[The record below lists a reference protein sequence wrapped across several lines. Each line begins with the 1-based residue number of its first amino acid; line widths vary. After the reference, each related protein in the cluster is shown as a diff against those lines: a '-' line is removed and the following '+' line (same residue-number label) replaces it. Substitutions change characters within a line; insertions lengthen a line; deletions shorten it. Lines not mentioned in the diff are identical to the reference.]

1 MTTGNTVAFIC
12 GCDLIVYYKI
22 ANFIGAAAVRSLY
35 PIPFIALTGD
45 QVGKVLRTVKL
56 KLSRLLVGTQEKLV
70 IDRHCITV

>member
-22 ANFIGAAAVRSLY
+22 ADCIGAVAVRSLY
-35 PIPFIALTGD
+35 PIPLIAHTGD

-56 KLSRLLVGTQEKLV
+56 KISRLLVGTQEKLV
-70 IDRHCITV
+70 IDLHCTTV